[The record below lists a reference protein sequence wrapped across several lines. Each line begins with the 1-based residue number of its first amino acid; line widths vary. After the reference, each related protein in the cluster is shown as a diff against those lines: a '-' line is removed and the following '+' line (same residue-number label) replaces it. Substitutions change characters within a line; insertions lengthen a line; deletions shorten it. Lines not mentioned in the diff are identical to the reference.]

1 MASIVVVQSDDLAAW
16 IGVAGVV
23 VGVVLST
30 GLDWWRSRRAKR
42 AAARQE
48 LLRAGNELY
57 SATAA
62 RTAVVNAAGDAIGEP
77 AWVLVVAQFQA
88 AQSAAMAKI
97 VAAYSAAQ
105 PGGRGSRQSCEPAV
119 REAHDGRRPV
129 RPGWRGAHP
138 VRGSRTDSGA
148 VTDPALTTDARLSV
162 RQTLRARSCRP
173 CRPPH
178 RLRGDEP
185 LGRAER
191 QGEVVRRR
199 YAAPKPL

>member
-30 GLDWWRSRRAKR
+30 GLDWWRSRKAKR
-42 AAARQE
+42 AVARQE

-97 VAAYSAAQ
+97 VAAGIPPINQAAAEVVKAASQ
-105 PGGRGSRQSCEPAV
+105 PFEKPTTGDDRFGPDGGALIRFGEAV
-119 REAHDGRRPV
+119 RIA
-129 RPGWRGAHP
+129 
-138 VRGSRTDSGA
+138 
-148 VTDPALTTDARLSV
+148 
-162 RQTLRARSCRP
+162 
-173 CRPPH
+173 
-178 RLRGDEP
+178 EP
-185 LGRAER
+185 
-191 QGEVVRRR
+191 
-199 YAAPKPL
+199 